1 MEEIAITLK
10 EQVSI
15 SLKGRT
21 EGVYFTYGLKEGVY
35 FPWGRSVDF
44 P

>member
-1 MEEIAITLK
+1 MEEMAITLQ

-15 SLKGRT
+15 SLKIRA

-35 FPWGRSVDF
+35 FPWGGGDDF